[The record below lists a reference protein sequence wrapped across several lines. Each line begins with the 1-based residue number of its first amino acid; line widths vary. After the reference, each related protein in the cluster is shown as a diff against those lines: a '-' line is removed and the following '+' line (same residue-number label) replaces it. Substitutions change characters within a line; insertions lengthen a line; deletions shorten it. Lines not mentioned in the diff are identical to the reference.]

1 MSLTAIVITIFNFS
15 GRWRVIRNLLRS
27 PAARPWRLTRQRR
40 DSEEDLPLADEARG
54 SLPKFKAVWTSYQP
68 AGWDFRRWSHQLP
81 EACSRAFWL
90 ALGWPNFDQESVF
103 SRNRRKVL
111 KSEKKQHW
119 INFFLKPK
127 KNKWAR
133 STKNGRPRILL
144 FFLSSNSSIF

>member
-27 PAARPWRLTRQRR
+27 PAARSWRLTRQRR

-81 EACSRAFWL
+81 EACSRAFRL

-111 KSEKKQHW
+111 KSEKKTTLNQ
-119 INFFLKPK
+119 FFSKTK
-127 KNKWAR
+127 KEQMSEIDKKWTA
-133 STKNGRPRILL
+133 SYPALL
-144 FFLSSNSSIF
+144 S